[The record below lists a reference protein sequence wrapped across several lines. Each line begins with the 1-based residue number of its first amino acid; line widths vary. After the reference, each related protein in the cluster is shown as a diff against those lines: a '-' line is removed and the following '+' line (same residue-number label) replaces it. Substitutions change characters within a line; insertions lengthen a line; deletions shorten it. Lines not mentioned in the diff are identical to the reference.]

1 MDTLTTANPPRSLV
15 LGGATYAVAN
25 LTFEAWSEIQVW
37 ICEHC
42 LGPVVKVHLQLRQAE
57 LAGCAVP
64 AADRREMLG
73 IAEDRAWPPNY
84 LTPAWFECLE
94 APGGKAAFCA
104 MALRDHN
111 LGFTRQRAAELAA
124 RLTPG
129 EFLELVRA
137 AYGLIPR
144 DEAEADPD
152 PKAGT
157 APSTGAPSSAGSAN
171 STAGVTGSA
180 AG

>member
-1 MDTLTTANPPRSLV
+1 MDTLTAASPPRTIV
-15 LGGATYAVAN
+15 LAGETFRVAN

-42 LGPVVKVHLQLRQAE
+42 LGPVVRTHLQLRQAE

-73 IAEDRAWPPNY
+73 LAQDRAWPPNY

-94 APGGKAAFCA
+94 TPGGKAAFVA
-104 MALRDHN
+104 MALREHN
-111 LGFTRQRAAELAA
+111 LGFTRERATDLAA
-124 RLTPG
+124 QLKPG
-129 EFLELVRA
+129 EFLTLIQA
-137 AYGLIPR
+137 AYGKTPR

-157 APSTGAPSSAGSAN
+157 APSTGAPSSADWAN
-171 STAGVTGSA
+171 STAGVTGSV
-180 AG
+180 GS